1 MNNLHREL
9 APVSEA
15 AWADLESEARRTF
28 TEHVAC
34 RRAVDVLG
42 PAGLA
47 LAAIGTGHV
56 TDLTP
61 PAPGVQARQREVA
74 RVVELRVPFTVSRAA
89 VDDVARG
96 AKDADWQ
103 PVKDAARTLAFA
115 EDRAVVYGLA
125 ASGIPGI
132 RSAVSGPA
140 RSLPADPR
148 EYPTAVAQG
157 LTALRLAGVA
167 GPYRLLLSADAYTA
181 VAETA
186 DHGYPVREHVARV
199 LGEGSEIIWAPAIE
213 GALLL
218 SARGGDFELH
228 LGQDVSIGY
237 LSHDASTVELYFE
250 ESLTFLVQTPEA
262 AVSLS

>member
-1 MNNLHREL
+1 M
-9 APVSEA
+9 
-15 AWADLESEARRTF
+15 
-28 TEHVAC
+28 
-34 RRAVDVLG
+34 
-42 PAGLA
+42 
-47 LAAIGTGHV
+47 
-56 TDLTP
+56 
-61 PAPGVQARQREVA
+61 QARQREVA
-74 RVVELRVPFTVSRAA
+74 RVVELRVPFMVSRTA

-96 AKDADWQ
+96 ARDPDWQ

-115 EDRAVVYGLA
+115 EDRAVVDGLA
-125 ASGIPGI
+125 ASGFTGI
-132 RSAVSGPA
+132 RSAASGPA

-199 LGEGSEIIWAPAIE
+199 LGQGSEIIWAPAIE

-237 LSHDASTVELYFE
+237 LSHDASSVELYFE

-262 AVSLS
+262 AVSLGDRPSAPGALARPTGPAGGPGRKSGCRSRCARGSLTGRTGGRRPGRPSGRRTS

>member
-42 PAGLA
+42 PVGLT
-47 LAAIGTGHV
+47 LAAVGTGHV
-56 TDLTP
+56 TDLAP

-115 EDRAVVYGLA
+115 EDRAVIDGLA
-125 ASGIPGI
+125 ASGVIGI
-132 RSAVSGPA
+132 RSAASGPA

-199 LGEGSEIIWAPAIE
+199 LGQDSEIIWAPAIE

-237 LSHDASTVELYFE
+237 LSHDASAVELYFE

-262 AVSLS
+262 AVSLG